1 MTRSRSIAVFFV
13 IVLATSA
20 AYSSEIIKFQLL
32 DGETVEG
39 KLSLPSD
46 TTKIRE
52 LVIYIHGTGP
62 GTYDDHRKFGTLD
75 FNYFDYFANEFTKR
89 GIAFFSYSKRGVTF
103 SDDPP
108 FFDKV
113 DREKFRTVV
122 PSVEVKDI
130 ATFISTLLGDKRLK
144 KAKVV
149 LLGWSEGTVLAA
161 MAAEDKRNKVG
172 AIFLCGYV
180 NDNMAE
186 VIKWQN
192 VGGSAMVSF
201 RDAFDKDK
209 NGSISK
215 SEYDAEDKVATA
227 FRKRLQGVQ
236 FEQLDVNKDNS
247 ITAADFEVLQ
257 KAKYDAI
264 LDAYN
269 RGDEDW
275 IWKNYFRISIP
286 WLKEHFALE
295 PNKDRMLRLSMP
307 IYIFHGESDQN
318 CPVEGVYDV
327 KSRFDK
333 AGKTNLHVS
342 VFPGHNHDL
351 NYVDW
356 VIKKE
361 MPEGIAKI
369 FQAADELNK

>member
-1 MTRSRSIAVFFV
+1 MTRAKSIVVFFV
-13 IVLATSA
+13 IILAASSA
-20 AYSSEIIKFQLL
+20 FSSEIIKFQLF

-39 KLSLPSD
+39 KLSLPTD
-46 TTKIRE
+46 TSNIKE
-52 LVIYIHGTGP
+52 LVVYIHGTGP

-89 GIAFFSYSKRGVTF
+89 GLAFFSYSKRGVTF
-103 SDDPP
+103 GDDPP
-108 FFDKV
+108 LFDKV
-113 DREKFRTVV
+113 DREKFRKVV
-122 PSVEVKDI
+122 PSVEIKDI
-130 ATFISTLLGDKRLK
+130 ATFISTLRKDTRLK

-161 MAAEDKRNKVG
+161 MAAEDKRNKVS

-180 NDNMAE
+180 NDNMAD

-201 RDAFDKDK
+201 RDAFDKNKD
-209 NGSISK
+209 GLISK
-215 SEYDAEDKVATA
+215 SEYEADDKIAIG

-295 PNKDRMLRLSMP
+295 ANKDRMLRLNMP

-318 CPVEGVYDV
+318 CPVEGVYDI
-327 KSRFDK
+327 KSRFEK
-333 AGKTNLHVS
+333 AGKTNLHVN

-351 NYVDW
+351 NFVDW
-356 VIKKE
+356 VTKKE
-361 MPEGIAKI
+361 MPYGIAKI
-369 FQAADELNK
+369 FQVADGLNK